1 MEVISNLINHQQ
13 DIDKIYLY
21 AKDPYEPKY
30 QLLLKKCNDAG
41 IKHYDDPKAFMA
53 YSNTTDDTCDNIH
66 RNNPNNS
73 RKKLILIFFNDM
85 IADMNTNK
93 KNSIFNQIT
102 LYQRQKTGKEKK
114 KNLFSCP
121 KISQI
126 KFYKL
131 PNNEDSQ

>member
-53 YSNTTDDTCDNIH
+53 YSNTMDDTCDNIH

-85 IADMNTNK
+85 IAGMNTNK

-102 LYQRQKTGKEKK
+102 LY
-114 KNLFSCP
+114 
-121 KISQI
+121 
-126 KFYKL
+126 
-131 PNNEDSQ
+131 